1 MLTDAGV
8 VICLELGT
16 SDLHMV
22 QLMPLPQSV
31 ISCSIKIQIG
41 STFLVLTYSG
51 CPGKEAVKRMYVCLS
66 CITFAVLY
74 A

>member
-16 SDLHMV
+16 SDLRMV

-41 STFLVLTYSG
+41 STFLVLT
-51 CPGKEAVKRMYVCLS
+51 
-66 CITFAVLY
+66 
-74 A
+74 